1 MKGMVHMKEASNK
14 GIVIISILMITVVL
28 LMLASSLL
36 AINYYNLGF
45 TNIVENKA
53 SALKIAEA
61 GVAYAIY
68 CLKEDSTWQPP
79 SGGLPMMEIPGRFE
93 ITFDTAKEFYSVN
106 NLEHG
111 VRDGAWGGSKVPGY
125 SVDLIVTGILD
136 RGDNKVV
143 KRVRVILQRDF
154 YSPGSFS
161 SGQTSVDANTIDI
174 KKEATADNPSEAGN
188 IHSNS
193 IKSSN
198 NDPAIKTIDS
208 SGTST
213 YVYLHGGIAS
223 AQGTIDIKDT
233 QSDHNLDIE
242 NNSSV
247 DRVKQ
252 SKNIKPIDIDGT
264 ISQAKNNISSGSITS
279 GNTYVIYKDKV
290 EPPLPPSC
298 TVSNGQLHITDNI
311 VFNGNVRFEFDYS
324 YADPSNSAYDPS
336 VNIADGGIY
345 FDTLSGKSPSLYVDQ
360 GNLLV
365 AGALKGNGSCYVS
378 GEARFIGES
387 NIVAPGDTGV
397 AILSKKDIYMELP
410 SVTDEALNLNITGL
424 VYSHGNINVD
434 ILDPNDPVNPAN
446 NFTAGQW
453 PSNWEDIVLSSSGGG
468 GGGGTVYP
476 VPYTG
481 VANGVNV
488 SISTDGT
495 GTFTKNADGSYRLQL
510 TPSGA
515 NSVVGSYYISANS
528 NTDSEDYA
536 SSSAAANFDIT
547 YPGTSTLARL
557 FNVFSGSSGGGT
569 TTTGSGTKIDPDF
582 HITGGI
588 VAIDPNNPVPSQ
600 AKPDNPSAGNIHI
613 NIGEGKFFIVS
624 SKKYLKLLESSRA
637 SGVGFKTIL
646 WSEI

>member
-1 MKGMVHMKEASNK
+1 MKKSSNK

-36 AINYYNLGF
+36 VINYYNLGF

-53 SALKIAEA
+53 SALKVAEA

-68 CLKEDSTWQPP
+68 CLKEDPTWQPP

-174 KKEATADNPSEAGN
+174 RKESTADNPSEAGN

-208 SGTST
+208 TNGTST

-247 DRVKQ
+247 DHVKQ

-264 ISQAKNNISSGSITS
+264 ISQAKNTLPSGSIIS

-378 GEARFIGES
+378 GESRFIGES

-424 VYSHGNINVD
+424 VYSHGNINVN

-468 GGGGTVYP
+468 GGGGTVYA
-476 VPYTG
+476 VPYSG
-481 VANGVNV
+481 AANGVNV
-488 SISTDGT
+488 SISTDGI
-495 GTFTKNADGSYRLQL
+495 GTFTRNSDGSYTLNL
-510 TPSGA
+510 SINVGAGA
-515 NSVVGSYYISANS
+515 NQIGSFTVFAGKAGDNQNEAENGPFITSIVRNYP
-528 NTDSEDYA
+528 A
-536 SSSAAANFDIT
+536 SS
-547 YPGTSTLARL
+547 GLARL
-557 FNVFSGSSGGGT
+557 FEEFSGGGSGGGT

-600 AKPDNPSAGNIHI
+600 ATPDNPSAGNIHI

-624 SKKYLKLLESSRA
+624 SKKYLKLLESSKA
-637 SGVGFKTIL
+637 SGIGFKTIL